1 MENKPANIY
10 QKIDRK
16 LDKIE
21 NKIEKQ
27 VKKEMIHTRV
37 EELYR
42 GKDWTEKIKGILK
55 IALA

>member
-1 MENKPANIY
+1 MSTIY
-10 QKIDRK
+10 QKIDNK

-27 VKKEMIHTRV
+27 VKKEIIHTRV

-42 GKDWTEKIKGILK
+42 GKHWTEKIKGIIK
-55 IALA
+55 IWTA

>member
-1 MENKPANIY
+1 MSTIY
-10 QKIDRK
+10 QKIDNK

-27 VKKEMIHTRV
+27 VKKEIIHTRV

-42 GKDWTEKIKGILK
+42 GKDIFDKLKGIIRILS
-55 IALA
+55 A

>member
-1 MENKPANIY
+1 MTNIY

-27 VKKEMIHTRV
+27 VKKEIIHTRV

-42 GKDWTEKIKGILK
+42 GKDWVEKIRGVIKILV
-55 IALA
+55 A

>member
-1 MENKPANIY
+1 MSTIY
-10 QKIDRK
+10 QKIDNK

-27 VKKEMIHTRV
+27 VKKEIIHTRV

-42 GKDWTEKIKGILK
+42 GKDFTEKIRGIIK
-55 IALA
+55 ILSA